1 MIVGVPGSGKHE
13 VVARFLLLARKMKK
27 KVLVMGI
34 SNQSID
40 NILHRLISLQEK
52 FKDQFEEEEK
62 SRFVRVSSNSAQINK
77 KLHPYVSNCTSFDS
91 LQNLDNF
98 IKNNDVFCA
107 TAMSIFNTFFG
118 CFKFDYCILD
128 EASLVTE
135 PLAIGPVLM
144 ADKFIMIG
152 DYYILNPPVKH

>member
-1 MIVGVPGSGKHE
+1 M
-13 VVARFLLLARKMKK
+13 
-27 KVLVMGI
+27 
-34 SNQSID
+34 
-40 NILHRLISLQEK
+40 
-52 FKDQFEEEEK
+52 
-62 SRFVRVSSNSAQINK
+62 RVSHNKREINEE
-77 KLHPYVSNCTSFDS
+77 LLPYVHDCTSFDS
-91 LQNLDNF
+91 LQILDSF
-98 IKNNDVFCA
+98 IKDNDVFCA

-152 DYYILNPPVKH
+152 DYYILNPQVKN

>member
-1 MIVGVPGSGKHE
+1 M
-13 VVARFLLLARKMKK
+13 
-27 KVLVMGI
+27 
-34 SNQSID
+34 
-40 NILHRLISLQEK
+40 QEK
-52 FKDQFEEEEK
+52 FKDRFEEGGK
-62 SRFVRVSSNSAQINK
+62 SRFVRVSTNSAQISK

-118 CFKFDYCILD
+118 CFKFDYVILD

-152 DYYILNPPVKH
+152 DYYILNPPVKHQDAEKRGLSISLFRKLSEKYPYDVVSLKK